1 MLALTQ
7 YFLRSFRPAFLGWLS
22 RILYSGTQVTI
33 GRNFRT
39 DGIPRMLVD
48 KQAKV
53 VIGDNVEFRRNV
65 ELRAH
70 GQASIHIGSKC
81 RIDRGVRILA
91 SNAAR
96 VHLSDG
102 VRIGLYS
109 VLNGG
114 DSITV
119 GKKSLISGFVF
130 LQTSMHGFSAREKSI
145 QDQGFEHAPVVLKED
160 CWLGA
165 HVVVM
170 PGVTIQQG
178 GVVGSN
184 AVVNKNVEAYQV
196 VAGVPARPIKERV

>member
-7 YFLRSFRPAFLGWLS
+7 YFLRSFRPAFFGLLTRVVYAGK
-22 RILYSGTQVTI
+22 QVKI
-33 GRNFRT
+33 GRNFRA
-39 DGIPRMLVD
+39 DGIPRILVD

-53 VIGDNVEFRRNV
+53 IIGDHVEFRRNIEV
-65 ELRAH
+65 RAH
-70 GQASIHIGSKC
+70 GKASVLVGNKC

-91 SNAAR
+91 SNSAQ
-96 VHLSDG
+96 VKISEG

-119 GKKSLISGFVF
+119 GKKCLISGFVF
-130 LQTSMHGFSAREKSI
+130 LQTSMHGFSARERAI
-145 QDQGFEHAPVVLKED
+145 QDQGFEHAPVILESDSWV
-160 CWLGA
+160 GA

-170 PGVTIQQG
+170 PGVIIKQG

-184 AVVNKNVEAYQV
+184 AVVNKNVSAYQV
-196 VAGVPARPIKERV
+196 VVGVPARPIKERV